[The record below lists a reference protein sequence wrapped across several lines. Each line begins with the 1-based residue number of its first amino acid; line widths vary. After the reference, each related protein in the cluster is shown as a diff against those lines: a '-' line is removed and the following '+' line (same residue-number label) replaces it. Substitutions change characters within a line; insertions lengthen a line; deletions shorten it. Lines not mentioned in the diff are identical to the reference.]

1 MASNQEN
8 NSNLNSFFEE
18 EYSSLRSYIQ
28 SKIKQTSESDAEDII
43 QEVALRIFSRPL
55 DALPI
60 NNIGGFVYSA
70 IKNKITDVMRS
81 KKKRID
87 SHDELEQLW
96 TEFTSNFYNA
106 ASPEYPEQIKE
117 KLKLAIMNLKPVY
130 RDIIIAID
138 FENYS
143 YKEISQE
150 TGIPQGTLMSRRHRA
165 LSILLNDIEIQNI
178 KKHSYE
184 I

>member
-81 KKKRID
+81 KKNALIAM
-87 SHDELEQLW
+87 
-96 TEFTSNFYNA
+96 TS
-106 ASPEYPEQIKE
+106 
-117 KLKLAIMNLKPVY
+117 
-130 RDIIIAID
+130 
-138 FENYS
+138 
-143 YKEISQE
+143 
-150 TGIPQGTLMSRRHRA
+150 
-165 LSILLNDIEIQNI
+165 
-178 KKHSYE
+178 
-184 I
+184 